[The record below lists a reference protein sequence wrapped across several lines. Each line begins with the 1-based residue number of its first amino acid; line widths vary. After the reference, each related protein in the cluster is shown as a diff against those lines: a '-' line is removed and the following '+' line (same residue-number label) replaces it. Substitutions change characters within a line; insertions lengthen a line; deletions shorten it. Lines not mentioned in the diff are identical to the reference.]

1 MQYRT
6 VVLLVSGL
14 LFLVSCG
21 VPPKAAKDET
31 AAAAP
36 RPPKLM
42 LTLKVA
48 SIDLYGL
55 GRRIEKRDVEK
66 FSTLLKKEQVEVL
79 AVQGITRYPNV
90 KTRVDFVS
98 ELAALADMRHAFGE
112 TIDISG
118 QQRGNAVFS
127 MYPIRSNVTKEFDV
141 PSSFLES
148 ALQVTVDAGVHDVRI
163 VSTRF
168 PEKATSR
175 DVTSC
180 VHTLRGLQKASE
192 SPFVAAGNLP
202 VQRSSREQDA
212 FTDVR
217 SAMETDP
224 GKAMTSRV
232 WYVSGEL
239 FRLLSARTVK
249 TDLGTLTMAEFGLY
263 QHAQP

>member
-1 MQYRT
+1 VQYRI
-6 VVLLVSGL
+6 VALLISGL
-14 LFLVSCG
+14 LFLLSCAA
-21 VPPKAAKDET
+21 PPKAAKDET
-31 AAAAP
+31 AVVAP
-36 RPPKLM
+36 RLPKLA

-48 SIDLYGL
+48 SIDLFGL
-55 GRRIEKRDVEK
+55 GRRIEKKDIEK
-66 FSTLLKKEQVEVL
+66 FSTVLKKEQVEIL

-98 ELAALADMRHAFGE
+98 ELAALADMRQAFGE

-148 ALQVTVDAGVHDVRI
+148 ALQVTVDAGVRDVRI

-168 PEKATSR
+168 PEKTTSR

-180 VHTLRGLQKASE
+180 IQTLRGLQKASE

-202 VQRSSREQDA
+202 AQRSSREQDA

-224 GKAMTSRV
+224 GKAMTSRM

-239 FRLLSARTVK
+239 FRLLNARTVK
-249 TDLGTLTMAEFGLY
+249 TDLGTLTVVEFGLY
-263 QHAQP
+263 QRAQP